1 MEKELL
7 SGLESLARKLESIQR
22 LETENPDYRYFF
34 QIKSELQKIS
44 DDFKNSST
52 KSLSQE
58 EINQKVN
65 DFRKKSWILFLKY
78 GRNLSAKSKAELWKF
93 SEQKAIELE
102 KFLLEESKKGLFKS
116 IWQKVREILNK

>member
-22 LETENPDYRYFF
+22 LETENPDFRYFF
-34 QIKSELQKIS
+34 QIKFEIQKNFDELILTKGLSEEEIGQKI
-44 DDFKNSST
+44 
-52 KSLSQE
+52 
-58 EINQKVN
+58 N
-65 DFRKKSWILFLKY
+65 DFRKKAWFLFLKY

-116 IWQKVREILNK
+116 IWQKVRLVLNK

>member
-1 MEKELL
+1 MERQLL
-7 SGLESLARKLESIQR
+7 SGLEELAKKFKSMQDIEAQ
-22 LETENPDYRYFF
+22 NPDYRYFF
-34 QIKSELQKIS
+34 QIKFEIQKNFDELILTKGLSEEEIGQKI
-44 DDFKNSST
+44 
-52 KSLSQE
+52 
-58 EINQKVN
+58 N
-65 DFRKKSWILFLKY
+65 DFRKKAWFLFLKY

>member
-22 LETENPDYRYFF
+22 LETENPDFRYFF
-34 QIKSELQKIS
+34 QIKFEIQKNFDELILTKGLSEEEIGQKI
-44 DDFKNSST
+44 
-52 KSLSQE
+52 
-58 EINQKVN
+58 N
-65 DFRKKSWILFLKY
+65 DFRKKAWFLFLKY

>member
-22 LETENPDYRYFF
+22 LETENPDFRYFF
-34 QIKSELQKIS
+34 QIKFEIQKNFDELILTKGLSEEEIGQKI
-44 DDFKNSST
+44 
-52 KSLSQE
+52 
-58 EINQKVN
+58 N
-65 DFRKKSWILFLKY
+65 DFRKKAWFLFLKY

-93 SEQKAIELE
+93 SEQRAIELE

-116 IWQKVREILNK
+116 IWQKVRLVLNK

>member
-22 LETENPDYRYFF
+22 LETENPDFRYFF
-34 QIKSELQKIS
+34 QIKFEIQKNFDELILTKGLSEEEIGQKI
-44 DDFKNSST
+44 
-52 KSLSQE
+52 
-58 EINQKVN
+58 N
-65 DFRKKSWILFLKY
+65 DFRKKAWFLFLKY

-102 KFLLEESKKGLFKS
+102 KFLLEEAKKGLFKS
-116 IWQKVREILNK
+116 IWQKVRLVLNK

>member
-7 SGLESLARKLESIQR
+7 SGLESLVRKLESIQR
-22 LETENPDYRYFF
+22 LETENPDFRYFF
-34 QIKSELQKIS
+34 QIKFEIQKNFDELILTKGLSEEEIGQKI
-44 DDFKNSST
+44 
-52 KSLSQE
+52 
-58 EINQKVN
+58 N
-65 DFRKKSWILFLKY
+65 DFRKKAWFLFLKY

-116 IWQKVREILNK
+116 IWQKVRLVLNK

>member
-22 LETENPDYRYFF
+22 LETENPDFRYFF
-34 QIKSELQKIS
+34 QIKFEIQKNFDELILTKGLSEEEIGQKI
-44 DDFKNSST
+44 
-52 KSLSQE
+52 
-58 EINQKVN
+58 N
-65 DFRKKSWILFLKY
+65 DFRKKAWFLFLKY

-102 KFLLEESKKGLFKS
+102 KFLLEKSKKGLFKS
-116 IWQKVREILNK
+116 IWQKVRLVLNK

>member
-22 LETENPDYRYFF
+22 LETENPDFRYFF

-58 EINQKVN
+58 EINQKIN
-65 DFRKKSWILFLKY
+65 DFRKKAWFLFLKY

>member
-7 SGLESLARKLESIQR
+7 SGLEELAKKLKSMQDIEAQ
-22 LETENPDYRYFF
+22 NPDFRYFF
-34 QIKSELQKIS
+34 QIKFEIQKNFDELILTKGLSEEEIGQKI
-44 DDFKNSST
+44 
-52 KSLSQE
+52 
-58 EINQKVN
+58 N
-65 DFRKKSWILFLKY
+65 DFRKKAWFLFLKY

-116 IWQKVREILNK
+116 IWQKVRLVLNK

>member
-1 MEKELL
+1 MERQLL
-7 SGLESLARKLESIQR
+7 SGLEELAKKLKSMQDIEAQ
-22 LETENPDYRYFF
+22 NPDYRYFF
-34 QIKSELQKIS
+34 QIKFEIQKNFDELILTKGLSEEEIGQKI
-44 DDFKNSST
+44 
-52 KSLSQE
+52 
-58 EINQKVN
+58 N
-65 DFRKKSWILFLKY
+65 DFRKKAWFLFLKY

>member
-1 MEKELL
+1 MERQLL
-7 SGLESLARKLESIQR
+7 SGLEELAKKLKSMQDIEAQ
-22 LETENPDYRYFF
+22 NPDYRYFF

-58 EINQKVN
+58 EINQKIN
-65 DFRKKSWILFLKY
+65 DFRKKAWFLFLKY

-116 IWQKVREILNK
+116 IWQKVRLVLNK

>member
-1 MEKELL
+1 MERQLL
-7 SGLESLARKLESIQR
+7 SGLEELAKKLKSMQDIEAQ
-22 LETENPDYRYFF
+22 NPDYRYFF